1 MQIPFDK
8 NEDFKALKEEE
19 MRRRQIIKL
28 RMKKGCQNFERERE
42 REQDRPSVLTFV
54 IITCITLIKFI
65 CILFMLER

>member
-42 REQDRPSVLTFV
+42 RTR
-54 IITCITLIKFI
+54 
-65 CILFMLER
+65 